1 MNIKIFNILLI
12 KKNNKIILYIR
23 NDSNIIEAPVDRYDM
38 FMLIFTFFIRN
49 IVEKNLE
56 FINDDIK
63 LFQLLSNDIINSN
76 INQLNRI
83 FCR

>member
-1 MNIKIFNILLI
+1 
-12 KKNNKIILYIR
+12 
-23 NDSNIIEAPVDRYDM
+23 M

-63 LFQLLSNDIINSN
+63 LFQLLSNDIINLN
-76 INQLNRI
+76 INQLNRGI
-83 FCR
+83 WSLIDIYKKNYSFLYGKL